1 MQHRFFEAIHSLI
14 ADQADAAYRIA
25 TLGAGVASGAAASYS
40 SDLSLSA
47 LGLSLAGL
55 LGAFS
60 GAMVSLSFLTV
71 RNRRHAASILTCG
84 TLTGGY
90 MSPLVVAWMGLAGSV
105 DVAVAF
111 GIGGTLQWAVPVL
124 VGKFKAKSEQEASN
138 DT

>member
-1 MQHRFFEAIHSLI
+1 MPHRLYHLV
-14 ADQADAAYRIA
+14 ADHADAAYRIA

-71 RNRRHAASILTCG
+71 RNRRHAASILACG
-84 TLTGGY
+84 TLSGGY
-90 MSPLVVAWMGLAGSV
+90 MSPLVVAWLGLAGSV

-124 VGKFKAKSEQEASN
+124 MSKFKSE
-138 DT
+138 DKR